1 MIVKELFPGNAE
13 VQIDPKTSS
22 LQVASHW
29 YPSTPGIR
37 FNYVINATGTPAEYS
52 DADSNELDRYFLRV
66 IRSSSDLIITTGKT
80 ARAERLRSSKLAPM
94 AIITSQPDS
103 LKIPALEEQSSHPVY
118 VCSEVAPKQPF
129 RNSNAKWLEIS
140 SASIA
145 EIVVEV
151 LAKLNSKSPLLE
163 IGIDSLRE
171 LASPNL
177 VNELCLTVTNA
188 ASRDLAVEASE
199 GFLKSAGLVAEQLQL
214 LNSGNTWLFR
224 FRVSQQSL

>member
-1 MIVKELFPGNAE
+1 MIVKELFPGSAE

-29 YPSTPGIR
+29 YPRILGIR
-37 FNYVINATGTPAEYS
+37 FNYVINAAGTSAENS

-80 ARAERLRSSKLAPM
+80 ARAERLRSSKIAPM

-103 LKIPALEEQSSHPVY
+103 LNIPAIEEQSSHPVY

-129 RNSNAKWLEIS
+129 RNSNAKWLETS

-145 EIVVEV
+145 EIVLEV
-151 LAKLNSKSPLLE
+151 QAKLNSKNPLLE

-188 ASRDLAVEASE
+188 DSRELAVEASE

-224 FRVSQQSL
+224 FRVFQQSS

>member
-1 MIVKELFPGNAE
+1 LIVKELFPGSAE
-13 VQIDPKTSS
+13 LEIEPETSS
-22 LQVASHW
+22 LQDGSHW
-29 YPSTPGIR
+29 YPRFLGIR
-37 FNYVINATGTPAEYS
+37 FNYVVDAIDRIVTNS
-52 DADSNELDRYFLRV
+52 DVSSNELDRYFLRV

-80 ARAERLRSSKLAPM
+80 ARAERLRSSKLASM

-103 LKIPALEEQSSHPVY
+103 LNIPTIEEQSSHPVY

-145 EIVVEV
+145 EIVLEV
-151 LAKLNSKSPLLE
+151 QAKLNSKNPLLE

-188 ASRDLAVEASE
+188 ASRDLAIAASE
-199 GFLKSAGLVAEQLQL
+199 SFLESVGLVAEQIHL

>member
-1 MIVKELFPGNAE
+1 MIVKELFPGTAE
-13 VQIDPKTSS
+13 LEIEPETSS
-22 LQVASHW
+22 LHDASHW
-29 YPSTPGIR
+29 YPRILGIR
-37 FNYVINATGTPAEYS
+37 FNYVVDAIDRTATNS
-52 DADSNELDRYFLRV
+52 DATSNELDRYFLRV

-80 ARAERLRSSKLAPM
+80 ALAERLRSSKLAPM

-103 LKIPALEEQSSHPVY
+103 LNIPALEEQSSHPVY
-118 VCSEVAPKQPF
+118 VCSKVAPKQPL
-129 RNSNAKWLEIS
+129 RNSNAKWLAIS

-163 IGIDSLRE
+163 IGIKSFRE

-188 ASRDLAVEASE
+188 DSRDLAIAASDS
-199 GFLKSAGLVAEQLQL
+199 FLKSVGSVAEQIQL

-224 FRVSQQSL
+224 FRVSQKSL

>member
-1 MIVKELFPGNAE
+1 MIVKELFPGSAE

-29 YPSTPGIR
+29 YPRILGIR
-37 FNYVINATGTPAEYS
+37 FNYVINAAGTSAENS
-52 DADSNELDRYFLRV
+52 DVDSNELDRYFLRV

-80 ARAERLRSSKLAPM
+80 ARAERLRSSKIAPM

-103 LKIPALEEQSSHPVY
+103 LNIPAIEEQSSHPVY

-129 RNSNAKWLEIS
+129 RNSNAKWLETS

-145 EIVVEV
+145 EIVLEV
-151 LAKLNSKSPLLE
+151 QAKLNSKNPLLE

-188 ASRDLAVEASE
+188 DSRELAVEASE

-224 FRVSQQSL
+224 FRVFQQSS

>member
-1 MIVKELFPGNAE
+1 LIVKELFPGTAE
-13 VQIDPKTSS
+13 LKIEPETSS
-22 LQVASHW
+22 LQDGSHW
-29 YPSTPGIR
+29 YPRFLGIR
-37 FNYVINATGTPAEYS
+37 FNYVVDAIDRTATNS
-52 DADSNELDRYFLRV
+52 DVASNKLDRYFLRV

-80 ARAERLRSSKLAPM
+80 ARVERLRSSKLAPM

-103 LKIPALEEQSSHPVY
+103 LNIPAIEEQSSHPVY
-118 VCSEVAPKQPF
+118 VCSEVAPKPPF
-129 RNSNAKWLEIS
+129 GNSNAKWLETS

-145 EIVVEV
+145 EIVLEV
-151 LAKLNSKSPLLE
+151 QAKLNSKNPLLE

-188 ASRDLAVEASE
+188 ASRDLAIGASE
-199 GFLKSAGLVAEQLQL
+199 SFLKSVGLVAEQIQL

-224 FRVSQQSL
+224 FRVSQQSP

>member
-1 MIVKELFPGNAE
+1 LIVKELFPGSAE

-29 YPSTPGIR
+29 YPRILGIR
-37 FNYVINATGTPAEYS
+37 FNYVINAAGTSAENS

-80 ARAERLRSSKLAPM
+80 ARAERLRSSKIAPM

-103 LKIPALEEQSSHPVY
+103 LNIPAIEEQSSHPVY

-129 RNSNAKWLEIS
+129 RNSNAKWLETS

-145 EIVVEV
+145 EIVLEV
-151 LAKLNSKSPLLE
+151 QAKLNSKNPLLE

-188 ASRDLAVEASE
+188 DSRELAVEASE

-224 FRVSQQSL
+224 FRVFQQSS

>member
-1 MIVKELFPGNAE
+1 MIVKELFPGSAE
-13 VQIDPKTSS
+13 LEIEPETSS
-22 LQVASHW
+22 LQDASHW
-29 YPSTPGIR
+29 YPRFLGLR
-37 FNYVINATGTPAEYS
+37 FNYVVDAIDRTATNS
-52 DADSNELDRYFLRV
+52 DVSSNKLDRYFLRV

-80 ARAERLRSSKLAPM
+80 ARAERLRSSKLASM

-103 LKIPALEEQSSHPVY
+103 LNIPTIEEQSSHPVY

-145 EIVVEV
+145 EIVLEV
-151 LAKLNSKSPLLE
+151 QAKLNSKNPLLE

-188 ASRDLAVEASE
+188 ASRDLAIAASE
-199 GFLKSAGLVAEQLQL
+199 SFLESVGLVAEQIHL